1 MNDVEF
7 ESNRIEVKGAIN
19 DKTIAF
25 LREAAGELEA
35 AVRRNTKVKTGRT
48 KASWGYIV
56 DGYSGEAYVGSDYE
70 NAIWEEFGTGIYA
83 LNGDGRQT
91 PWSYQDVDGNW
102 HTTRGKEAREPLR
115 HAMESTRP
123 GIVKQAEKLFKE
135 LGD

>member
-1 MNDVEF
+1 MNDVHF
-7 ESNRIEVKGAIN
+7 ESNRIEVQGALN
-19 DKTIAF
+19 DKTITF

-35 AVRRNTKVKTGRT
+35 AVKRNTKVKTGRT

-56 DGYSGEAYVGSDYE
+56 DEDNGEAHVGSDYE

-115 HAMESTRP
+115 HAMESVQP
-123 GIVKQAEKLFKE
+123 EIVKQAEKVFKE